1 MEHKHTSCLVSPAL
15 DVIAGKWKTTILL
28 ILLFEGTKRF
38 SELNNAIPLIT
49 KKMLTSQL
57 RELEDQ
63 DIILRV
69 VYPVIPPKV
78 EYSLTEYGHTLEPI
92 LHLMHAWGTAH
103 VVHMNNKVPES
114 EAVVMV

>member
-1 MEHKHTSCLVSPAL
+1 MEAKHTLCLVNPAL
-15 DVIAGKWKTTILL
+15 EVIAGKWKTTILL

-63 DIILRV
+63 DIILRE
-69 VYPVIPPKV
+69 VYPVVPPKV
-78 EYSLTEYGHTLEPI
+78 EYSLTEYGRTLEPI
-92 LHLMHAWGTAH
+92 LHLMHDWGSAH
-103 VVHMNNKVPES
+103 VSHMANKPNGRDFVE
-114 EAVVMV
+114 MM